1 MKLNVLFKVYNTQN
15 YITLQNKKNCT
26 KKTELNQRNSYDTFV
41 EKYTSQLT

>member
-1 MKLNVLFKVYNTQN
+1 MCCLKFIIHN